1 MVPLDILDI
10 NGFDSFLK
18 LGESLREL
26 EVTVGPKARP
36 VIAEVRARLAEAAAK
51 RESGDLPAAFAT
63 LRLAMQRLAS
73 LGDELDA
80 EEGALMRLIA
90 ERFTQALNFGD
101 KGAARDVVNFMRHKA
116 GDPKDEDDW

>member
-1 MVPLDILDI
+1 MVPFDI

-36 VIAEVRARLAEAAAK
+36 VIAEVRARL
-51 RESGDLPAAFAT
+51 RESASQREGGDLPAALAT
-63 LRLAMQRLAS
+63 IRLAMQRLAA
-73 LGDELDA
+73 LGGELDA

-101 KGAARDVVNFMRHKA
+101 KGAAKDVVNFMRHKA

>member
-63 LRLAMQRLAS
+63 LRLAMQRLAA
-73 LGDELDA
+73 LGGELDA

-90 ERFTQALNFGD
+90 ERFAQALNFGD

>member
-1 MVPLDILDI
+1 MVPFDII

-36 VIAEVRARLAEAAAK
+36 VIAEVRARLREAASQ
-51 RESGDLPAAFAT
+51 RESGDLPAALAT
-63 LRLAMQRLAS
+63 IRLAMQRLAA
-73 LGDELDA
+73 LGGELDA
-80 EEGALMRLIA
+80 EEGGLMRLIA

-101 KGAARDVVNFMRHKA
+101 KGAAKGVVNFMRHKA

>member
-1 MVPLDILDI
+1 MVPFDI

-18 LGESLREL
+18 LGEGLRE
-26 EVTVGPKARP
+26 
-36 VIAEVRARLAEAAAK
+36 AASQ
-51 RESGDLPAAFAT
+51 REGGDLPAALAT
-63 LRLAMQRLAS
+63 IRLAMQRLAA
-73 LGDELDA
+73 LGGELDA

-101 KGAARDVVNFMRHKA
+101 KGAAKDVVNFMRHKA